1 MPMNKKQEDN
11 KKTKY
16 IKVLVTEKQK
26 AEIETTAKKCK
37 KSASRFLLERG
48 LGYNPKHYLTE
59 KEIELLEG
67 VQEFLVNVS
76 RFSNL
81 VSGRAKGFKTKEER
95 LSFLMSIGVI
105 KSWKE
110 KLDMVIDYLHALLC
124 NVNFKHHYNYDR

>member
-1 MPMNKKQEDN
+1 MNKKQEDN

-16 IKVLVTEKQK
+16 RKVLVTEKQK

-81 VSGRAKGFKTKEER
+81 VSGRAKGFKTKEQR

>member
-1 MPMNKKQEDN
+1 MNKKQEDN

-81 VSGRAKGFKTKEER
+81 VSGRAKGFKTKEQR

-105 KSWKE
+105 KSLKE

>member
-81 VSGRAKGFKTKEER
+81 VSGRAKGFKTKEQR
-95 LSFLMSIGVI
+95 LSFLMSIGVV

>member
-1 MPMNKKQEDN
+1 MNKKQEDN

-81 VSGRAKGFKTKEER
+81 VSGRAKGVKTKEQR

>member
-16 IKVLVTEKQK
+16 IKVLVTERQK

-48 LGYNPKHYLTE
+48 LGYHPKHYLTE

-81 VSGRAKGFKTKEER
+81 VSGRAKGFKTKERR
-95 LSFLMSIGVI
+95 LTFLMSIGVI

>member
-16 IKVLVTEKQK
+16 RKVLVTEKQK

-81 VSGRAKGFKTKEER
+81 VSGRAKGFKTKEQR

>member
-81 VSGRAKGFKTKEER
+81 VSGRAKGFKTKEQR

>member
-1 MPMNKKQEDN
+1 MNKKQEDN

-48 LGYNPKHYLTE
+48 LGYHPKHYLTE

-81 VSGRAKGFKTKEER
+81 VSGRAKGFKTKEQR
-95 LSFLMSIGVI
+95 LTFLMSIGVI

-110 KLDMVIDYLHALLC
+110 KLDMVIDYLHAFLC
-124 NVNFKHHYNYDR
+124 NVSFKHHYNYDR

>member
-1 MPMNKKQEDN
+1 MNKKQEDN
-11 KKTKY
+11 KKAKY
-16 IKVLVTEKQK
+16 IKVLMTEKQK
-26 AEIETTAKKCK
+26 SEIETTAKKCN

-59 KEIELLEG
+59 KEMELLESI
-67 VQEFLVNVS
+67 QEFLVNVS

-81 VSGRAKGFKTKEER
+81 VSGRAKGFKTKEQR

-110 KLDMVIDYLHALLC
+110 KLDMVIDYLHAFLC